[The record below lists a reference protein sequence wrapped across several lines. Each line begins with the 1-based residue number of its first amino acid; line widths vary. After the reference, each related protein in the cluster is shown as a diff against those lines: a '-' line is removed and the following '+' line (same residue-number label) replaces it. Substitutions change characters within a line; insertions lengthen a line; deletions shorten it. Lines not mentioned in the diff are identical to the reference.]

1 MSLAILYDATLC
13 VGCRACEQACAVRQ
27 GLPWDDEIGAVE
39 RTSATKLTTVLTRG
53 EDFMRRMCMHCQ
65 DPACVSVCP
74 VGAFTKTP
82 AGPVTYEEDKC
93 MGCRYCMVACPF
105 SVPKYEWNEV
115 LPRVRKCDMCAD
127 LQAAGK
133 PTECTDACPTGATIV
148 GDRNELLAEARRR
161 IEESPGSYHP
171 VIYGERE
178 AGGTS
183 VLMLS
188 RVPFEDFGFKTDIT
202 DQPLP
207 LLTYRV
213 LSKIPDFVVLGGVTL
228 GGIWWITNR
237 RNEVAAAERG
247 TAASAAAAPAPGHTG
262 DAGGGAGS
270 GEARD
275 RSAVATHDTRH
286 DGGAGDRAG
295 ADSAP
300 DRSAGEAGEE
310 GR

>member
-1 MSLAILYDATLC
+1 
-13 VGCRACEQACAVRQ
+13 
-27 GLPWDDEIGAVE
+27 
-39 RTSATKLTTVLTRG
+39 
-53 EDFMRRMCMHCQ
+53 
-65 DPACVSVCP
+65 
-74 VGAFTKTP
+74 
-82 AGPVTYEEDKC
+82 
-93 MGCRYCMVACPF
+93 
-105 SVPKYEWNEV
+105 
-115 LPRVRKCDMCAD
+115 
-127 LQAAGK
+127 
-133 PTECTDACPTGATIV
+133 
-148 GDRNELLAEARRR
+148 
-161 IEESPGSYHP
+161 
-171 VIYGERE
+171 
-178 AGGTS
+178 
-183 VLMLS
+183 MLS

-275 RSAVATHDTRH
+275 RSAVETHDTRH
-286 DGGAGDRAG
+286 GGGAGDRAG
-295 ADSAP
+295 ADGAP